1 MITTNLS
8 VIQNPVVNWIPK
20 ISMLDGRI
28 IKLPSAA
35 DRSAANKEAEDFAF
49 NLDGVDWTGVERVLN

>member
-28 IKLPSAA
+28 IKLPSVSDKSAA
-35 DRSAANKEAEDFAF
+35 DKYAEDFAV